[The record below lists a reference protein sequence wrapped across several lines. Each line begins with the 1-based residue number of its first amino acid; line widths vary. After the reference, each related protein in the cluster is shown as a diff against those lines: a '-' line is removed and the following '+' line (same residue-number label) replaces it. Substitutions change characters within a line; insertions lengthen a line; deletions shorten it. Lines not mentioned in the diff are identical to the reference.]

1 MNQWLDRFL
10 PKRETRAASANAL
23 DGLGSAE
30 LDLIQ
35 SLINQA
41 RAQTTDILHSD
52 HFLQEHQAII
62 EQAIPNVQAQ
72 IQQKVLEMV
81 EARPEVIQTI
91 QPPEIQPVT
100 SRTGKLPTSSRRLYV
115 RHAMLGSTPPPLRT
129 QEVEVPG
136 KEQKVIP
143 ELTIAYGTILDAS
156 LVPGSRSLE
165 KLEFILATLAKI
177 DPDQLNASFKD
188 YGFRVGKIKLELR
201 AILSGSYGSRA
212 GSITVELSGQQSNAA
227 NTALTELA
235 TLLQKVH
242 EVKDDGIGLTTDA
255 RMVVLVDDLINESLQ
270 APVIPILAQSEI
282 WYASRSASSPRRRR
296 IRKKDTDGQPTTSIL
311 VFQNHAHLNSK
322 PLHEEELYV

>member
-10 PKRETRAASANAL
+10 PKRESHGSSASAL

-52 HFLQEHQAII
+52 HFLQEHQAVI
-62 EQAIPNVQAQ
+62 EQAVPNVQAQ

-81 EARPEVIQTI
+81 EARPEVIQII

-129 QEVEVPG
+129 QEIEVRG

-143 ELTIAYGTILDAS
+143 ELTITYGTMLDAS
-156 LVPGSRSLE
+156 LVAGSRGLE
-165 KLEFILATLAKI
+165 KLEFMLATLAKL
-177 DPDQLNASFKD
+177 DPDQLNAAFKD
-188 YGFRVGKIKLELR
+188 YGFSVGKIKLELR
-201 AILSGSYGSRA
+201 MVLSGSYGSRA
-212 GSITVELSGQQSNAA
+212 GSMTVELSSHQTDAA
-227 NTALTELA
+227 HTILTELNA
-235 TLLQKVH
+235 LLQKIH
-242 EVKDDGIGLTTDA
+242 EVKDDGIGLTAEA
-255 RMVVLVDDLINESLQ
+255 RMVVLVDELITESQ
-270 APVIPILAQSEI
+270 QSPVIPILAQSEI
-282 WYASRSASSPRRRR
+282 WYANRSASSPRRRR
-296 IRKKDTDGQPTTSIL
+296 IRKKDTNGQSTTSIL
-311 VFQNHAHLNSK
+311 VFQNHAFLNSK